1 MSALRTAVASSPQS
15 GACRELI
22 VVDPRPLFASAI
34 ASGFDSARWEVR
46 TLDPSAVGDLPVRS
60 GFGLVALATPNP
72 EAVVAVLASRDR
84 RVIVY
89 GGEEHAS
96 FFEAVAAGAA
106 GFVSDQAETP
116 EFVRAA
122 EALRDG
128 AASVFPEHTG
138 RRLAQRGWLAAD
150 DSRSALERLTGR
162 EREVLSGL
170 MSGLR
175 PAEIAQRDFVSVTTV
190 RNQVQA
196 ILTKLNVHSQLEAV
210 ALAHRLG
217 WIIASA

>member
-1 MSALRTAVASSPQS
+1 MSALRTAVASSPHS

-34 ASGFDSARWEVR
+34 ASGFDSARWEIR

-72 EAVVAVLASRDR
+72 EAVVAVLAARDR

-89 GGEEHAS
+89 GADEHAS
-96 FFEAVAAGAA
+96 FFEAVAAGAT
-106 GFVSDQAETP
+106 GFVSDRAETAD
-116 EFVRAA
+116 FVRAA

-128 AASVFPEHTG
+128 EASVFPEHTG
-138 RRLAQRGWLAAD
+138 RRLAQRGWLEAD
-150 DSRSALERLTGR
+150 DSGLERLTAR
-162 EREVLSGL
+162 ERQVLGGL

-175 PAEIAQRDFVSVTTV
+175 PAEIAQRDYVSVTTV

-210 ALAHRLG
+210 AMAHRFG

>member
-1 MSALRTAVASSPQS
+1 MSALPSTAVGSSPQRNT
-15 GACRELI
+15 CRELI
-22 VVDPRPLFASAI
+22 VVDSRPLFASAI

-72 EAVVAVLASRDR
+72 EAVVAVLAARDR
-84 RVIVY
+84 KVIIY
-89 GGEEHAS
+89 GADEHAS
-96 FFEAVAAGAA
+96 FFEAVAAGAM
-106 GFVSDQAETP
+106 GFVSDRAETAD
-116 EFVRAA
+116 FIRAA

-128 AASVFPEHTG
+128 AVSVFPEHTG

-150 DSRSALERLTGR
+150 DSGLERLTAR
-162 EREVLSGL
+162 EREVLGGL

-190 RNQVQA
+190 CNQVQA

-210 ALAHRLG
+210 AMANRLG
-217 WIIASA
+217 WLIASA